1 MSRFLLWTSLFLG
14 ALVIAIGV
22 AVQTDWL
29 RDRVLTE
36 VLDAASES
44 WSVERIDGR
53 LLTDLT
59 IEGLELEVADVTIRI
74 GRLNVRPALERIL
87 FGQVGLRTLLVEDL
101 DVRLPAEMPEGD
113 PDAEAAEIRL
123 PLSIAL
129 DSVVL
134 RRFRLIQEDNVLVE
148 NLGLSLRLRGL
159 GQNLDLDRI
168 RLQWPDQGLMI
179 VGDARVSLAGHNA
192 FTALLDI
199 TREDPDDA
207 LPKVESRVLLA
218 GDRQQVRGQAR
229 LAGRIAGN
237 VVMEWNLNTEQGLV
251 RADIRRLE
259 WDALPPEW
267 ALYRLDLEASG
278 GPSDLEWRLALDAGW
293 EDLRP
298 RLRADGHLREDRVEL
313 RQAHLALKDNELTL
327 SGTMD
332 LAEPFAFAAE
342 LEGQDLDLSPWLP
355 EFPTRLDVATAVDG
369 LIGATASERRIEVRR
384 LAVDGTW
391 GDAPARVRSVASV
404 SWPDEVLNVGLEH
417 LELEVGDNRIDG
429 HGQVREI
436 IDIDLTAALQDIGQ
450 LWPGLSGAVRGTVR
464 ARGTPEV
471 PDLEL
476 NLAASGV
483 SQGDIAASEITVAGR
498 LSLDPDQRTAL
509 SLRAREIRSGDQMA
523 HVTADV
529 SGIWPALESAITLD
543 VPSAQLIADLVVKGN
558 VIDLDPLRL
567 TALNIQQP
575 QAGTWQLESPLE
587 LSRGVEGE
595 ALLTWSATC
604 LTGPRSVADLPS
616 RLCLAAGRM
625 LDTGPI
631 LDATLSDVDLA
642 QFAQFLPEW
651 VEAHGA
657 IGAQARVRGQSLSAE
672 ITGPGIAIRVK
683 DPQDL
688 DEIFSD
694 DIEVLRIAISRDGA
708 DIRAELEALATLAGR
723 VAMEAYLQLDPDAPA
738 ADPRSSID
746 TAPLALTLDLD
757 VADLS
762 PFAVLLPGVSE
773 VGGTLSGRLHAE
785 GPAGAPRLLGRIDL
799 LGQAEVPALALDLN
813 PVTITLSA
821 TPGEAALLTGR
832 LHAGS
837 QVIELDASADWNLV
851 DGMVASGRL
860 SGDAIP
866 IAAQPDLNLT
876 VSPDFRF
883 ALDRDSIR
891 LEGSA
896 TVPEA
901 RARIRELP
909 QGGGDTLSQD
919 VVIHRSADDATR
931 ELRRDLYLDV
941 TLILGDSVQLTAAGL
956 ETRLTGRLRMTESPG
971 VPLAARGRLE
981 SREGVFTIYG
991 QTLELRTGRLNFEG
1005 PLDNPAVDV
1014 VAVRPINGAEAGVR
1028 VSGFLDSL
1036 ETQLFAN
1043 PAQTEVDT
1051 LTMLIT
1057 GRMPGEASST
1067 DMANVSDAAL
1077 AFGIGRAV
1085 PVVGQMVNRL
1095 GIDELAVDSPMD
1107 EDAGAIIVGTQL
1119 TDDIY
1124 VRYTY
1129 GLHSRLGGLQI
1140 EYRVT
1145 NWLSIQTETGT
1156 TQAIDLIFRREF
1168 R

>member
-22 AVQTDWL
+22 IVQTDWL
-29 RDRVLTE
+29 RDRVIALG
-36 VLDAASES
+36 LDAATES
-44 WSVERIDGR
+44 WSIDRIDGR

-59 IEGLELEVADVTIRI
+59 IEGLEIDVADITIRM

-87 FGQVGLRTLLVEDL
+87 FGQVGLRALLIEDL
-101 DVRLPAEMPEGD
+101 DVRLPADMPERD
-113 PDAEAAEIRL
+113 PDAAAGDIRL
-123 PLSIAL
+123 PLSVAL
-129 DSVVL
+129 DNVVV
-134 RRFRLIQEDNVLVE
+134 RRFRLSQDDNVLVE
-148 NLGLSLRLRGL
+148 DLDLSLRLRGL
-159 GQNLDLDRI
+159 DKVLDLDRI
-168 RLQWPDQGLMI
+168 RLQWPAQGLS
-179 VGDARVSLAGHNA
+179 VLGDARLSLASGHA

-199 TREDPDDA
+199 TRQDPEGA
-207 LPKVESRVLLA
+207 LPTVETRMLLA
-218 GDRQQVRGQAR
+218 GDSERVQGQAR
-229 LAGRIAGN
+229 LLGN
-237 VVMEWNLNTEQGLV
+237 IVGNILMEWNLDTEQGLV
-251 RADIRRLE
+251 RADIRHLQ
-259 WDALPPEW
+259 WDALPPDL

-278 GPSDLEWRLALDAGW
+278 GASDLEWRLALDTGW
-293 EDLRP
+293 EALRP
-298 RLRADGHLREDRVEL
+298 RLQANGHLHEDRVEL
-313 RQAHLALKDNELTL
+313 RRAHLSLDDNELTL
-327 SGTMD
+327 TGTMK
-332 LAEPFAFAAE
+332 LAAPFAFAAD

-355 EFPTRLDVATAVDG
+355 EFPTRLDFATTVDG
-369 LIGATASERRIEVRR
+369 LLGTTASERRIEVRH
-384 LAVDGTW
+384 LAVDGIW
-391 GDAPARVRSVASV
+391 GDASARVRSVASA
-404 SWPDEVLNVGLEH
+404 SWPDDALDVVIQRLEF
-417 LELEVGDNRIDG
+417 EVGDNRIDG
-429 HGQVREI
+429 SGRVSDV
-436 IDIDLTAALQDIGQ
+436 IDIDLTAVLQDIGQ
-450 LWPGLSGAVRGTVR
+450 LWPGLAGAVRGTVQ

-471 PDLEL
+471 PHLEL
-476 NLAASGV
+476 DLTASGL
-483 SQGDIAASEITVAGR
+483 SQGDIAASEITVAGS
-498 LSLDPDQRTAL
+498 LSLDPNQRTAL
-509 SLRAREIRSGDQMA
+509 RLRARDIRSGDQVA
-523 HVTADV
+523 HMTADI
-529 SGIWPALESAITLD
+529 SGIWPLLESAITLD
-543 VPSAQLIADLVVKGN
+543 MPSAELTANLSVSGDVIA
-558 VIDLDPLRL
+558 LDPLRL
-567 TALNIQQP
+567 TALNIEQP
-575 QAGTWQLESPLE
+575 QAGVWQLESPLD
-587 LSRGVEGE
+587 LRRGAEDE
-595 ALLTWSATC
+595 ALLTWSSAC
-604 LTGPRSVADLPS
+604 LIGPRSVADLPS

-625 LDTGPI
+625 LDTGPE
-631 LDATLSDVDLA
+631 LDATLRDVDLT
-642 QFAQFLPEW
+642 QFKPFLPEW
-651 VEAHGA
+651 FEANGA
-657 IGAQARVRGQSLSAE
+657 IGAQVRVRGQNLAAE

-694 DIEVLRIAISRDGA
+694 EIEVLRIALSRDGP
-708 DIRAELEALATLAGR
+708 DIRADLEALATLAGR
-723 VAMEAYLQLDPDAPA
+723 VAMEAYLQLDPA
-738 ADPRSSID
+738 AHEDDPRSSID

-757 VADLS
+757 VADLG
-762 PFAVLLPGVSE
+762 PFAVLLPGISKVA
-773 VGGTLSGRLHAE
+773 GTVSGRLQAE
-785 GPAGAPRLLGRIDL
+785 GSAGAPRLSGRIDL

-821 TPGEAALLTGR
+821 TPGEAAVLTGR
-832 LHAGS
+832 LYAGS
-837 QVIELDASADWNLV
+837 QVLELDASADWNLV
-851 DGMVASGRL
+851 EGVVASGRL
-860 SGDAIP
+860 FGDAVP
-866 IAAQPDLNLT
+866 IAALPDLNLT

-883 ALDRDSIR
+883 ALDRESIR
-891 LEGSA
+891 LQGSA

-919 VVIHRSADDATR
+919 VVIHRSTDDPTR

-941 TLILGDSVQLTAAGL
+941 TLILGDSVHLAAAGL
-956 ETRLTGRLRMTESPG
+956 QTRLTGRLQMTESPG

-1014 VAVRPINGAEAGVR
+1014 VAVRPVNSAEAGVR
-1028 VSGFLDSL
+1028 VSGFLDNL

-1085 PVVGQMVNRL
+1085 PAVGQLVNRL

-1107 EDAGAIIVGTQL
+1107 EDAGAIIIGTQL

-1145 NWLSIQTETGT
+1145 NWLSVQTEAGT

-1168 R
+1168 P